1 MTEITPRWEWRS
13 FGRRFGPAEAQL
25 AKLQAKG
32 TQDSD
37 EIYLLAPAGAN
48 VKIRDALMDI
58 KLLREVNADGL
69 EQWTPVMKAGFPLP
83 AAEAAK
89 VLEALGLPAPTAL
102 RASYALDEF
111 LAQFA
116 APGSAVRAVTV
127 HKRRTRCTVGGC
139 MGELSEVVANGKATR
154 TLAVESED
162 AAAVMR
168 AVRELGL
175 GGYTN
180 TSYLRGLAALVDDAP
195 ERYAVI
201 DAGTNSIK
209 FLIAERG
216 ADGRWRSA
224 VDRAEVTRLGEGLVP
239 QGAIVDAALQRTIQA
254 IAGMAAEARQH
265 GVRAIAAV
273 GTAGLRMAS
282 NGAEVV
288 AAIRAQTGIAI
299 EVISGEEEGRLAF
312 VAAKSSLGLKN
323 GSLAV
328 FDTGGGSSQFSFGHD
343 AVVDERFSV
352 DVGAVR
358 YTERYRLDHSVT
370 PQVLQQALAAIATDL
385 SRLDGRALPDALVGM
400 GGAVTNMT
408 AVMHQLVVYDPT
420 VVQGSVIE
428 RAEIDRQ
435 IELYRSGDAE
445 ARRAIVG
452 LQPSRAE
459 VILAGACIVRTI
471 MDKLGQQRFAVS
483 DRGLRHG
490 VLAERFADCIF
501 PPIHH
506 HPRRSTMAT
515 RTASEAAKTTVRAS
529 PATAARKT
537 ASRKAVKP
545 APPALAKPL
554 SGEDI
559 MKIVRLGRR
568 SNSVELKLSVP
579 LSGHRATI
587 KGIGLDPVEAQPRQA
602 YFFDTPDLALNRA
615 GVVVRVRRIQGGTAD
630 TVIKLRP
637 VDPATLDPD
646 IRRSAAFKV
655 EVNVMPGGF
664 VCSAS
669 FKGLCSGQEVLDVS
683 DGTLALRKIF
693 SKEQRAFYDAHAP
706 AGITMDK
713 LTILGPTF
721 LLKARHQPKNF
732 DRRITVELWLYP
744 DGTSILEVST
754 KCLPDEA
761 LKVAADFKAFLAGRG
776 IALGAEQA
784 PKTKTSLD
792 FFSAKLRSEGLSG

>member
-1 MTEITPRWEWRS
+1 
-13 FGRRFGPAEAQL
+13 
-25 AKLQAKG
+25 
-32 TQDSD
+32 
-37 EIYLLAPAGAN
+37 
-48 VKIRDALMDI
+48 
-58 KLLREVNADGL
+58 
-69 EQWTPVMKAGFPLP
+69 
-83 AAEAAK
+83 
-89 VLEALGLPAPTAL
+89 
-102 RASYALDEF
+102 
-111 LAQFA
+111 
-116 APGSAVRAVTV
+116 
-127 HKRRTRCTVGGC
+127 
-139 MGELSEVVANGKATR
+139 
-154 TLAVESED
+154 
-162 AAAVMR
+162 
-168 AVRELGL
+168 
-175 GGYTN
+175 
-180 TSYLRGLAALVDDAP
+180 
-195 ERYAVI
+195 
-201 DAGTNSIK
+201 
-209 FLIAERG
+209 
-216 ADGRWRSA
+216 
-224 VDRAEVTRLGEGLVP
+224 
-239 QGAIVDAALQRTIQA
+239 
-254 IAGMAAEARQH
+254 
-265 GVRAIAAV
+265 
-273 GTAGLRMAS
+273 
-282 NGAEVV
+282 
-288 AAIRAQTGIAI
+288 
-299 EVISGEEEGRLAF
+299 
-312 VAAKSSLGLKN
+312 
-323 GSLAV
+323 
-328 FDTGGGSSQFSFGHD
+328 
-343 AVVDERFSV
+343 
-352 DVGAVR
+352 
-358 YTERYRLDHSVT
+358 
-370 PQVLQQALAAIATDL
+370 
-385 SRLDGRALPDALVGM
+385 
-400 GGAVTNMT
+400 
-408 AVMHQLVVYDPT
+408 
-420 VVQGSVIE
+420 
-428 RAEIDRQ
+428 
-435 IELYRSGDAE
+435 
-445 ARRAIVG
+445 
-452 LQPSRAE
+452 
-459 VILAGACIVRTI
+459 
-471 MDKLGQQRFAVS
+471 
-483 DRGLRHG
+483 
-490 VLAERFADCIF
+490 
-501 PPIHH
+501 
-506 HPRRSTMAT
+506 MAT

-655 EVNVMPGGF
+655 EVDVMPGGF